1 MEASTEQPEGAAS
14 TEQPEGEASPEQP
27 VAPPDSTPLEAFLAF
42 KDTLRELGGLSRNDR
57 LERAWL
63 SGVSV
68 KGFHCGGEKKVADLP
83 SPPAKARV
91 WGYVAPG
98 RLRWARTKAA
108 FLKEARSFAGPRVDF
123 EFCSQTE
130 LRAFCLGISYD
141 VAPIEITAS

>member
-1 MEASTEQPEGAAS
+1 M
-14 TEQPEGEASPEQP
+14 
-27 VAPPDSTPLEAFLAF
+27 AF
-42 KDTLRELGGLSRNDR
+42 KDTLRELGGLNRNDR

-63 SGVSV
+63 IGVSV
-68 KGFHCGGEKKVADLP
+68 KGFHYGGEKKVADLP

-130 LRAFCLGISYD
+130 LRAFCSGIGHETEPSEIPAAGFQP
-141 VAPIEITAS
+141 VAASELSPCR